1 VSSAPW
7 VGPNAW
13 AAGSSYKQTLYANGP
28 GNWYITANA
37 KTNFG
42 PVLTYP
48 NTGFYMSGKVDAVSS
63 ITSSFSTTI
72 PHNATTAGWAAYD
85 LWFNNWADEVMI
97 LTDVGANSYY
107 ECSSVATA
115 TFGGTPWHMCVFGS
129 ERIWKPGP
137 DEQHLIN
144 RASGTIAIQ
153 PMLTW
158 MEQHGY
164 LPSGSVWK
172 AASYGFEV
180 CDTGGVTEK
189 YQLNG
194 FSWTAR

>member
-1 VSSAPW
+1 MSS
-7 VGPNAW
+7 
-13 AAGSSYKQTLYANGP
+13 
-28 GNWYITANA
+28 
-37 KTNFG
+37 
-42 PVLTYP
+42 
-48 NTGFYMSGKVDAVSS
+48 KVDANSS

-107 ECSSVATA
+107 ECSPVTSA
-115 TFGGTPWHMCVFGS
+115 TFGGTPWHMCVFGT
-129 ERIWKPGP
+129 ERIWKPGA

-144 RASGTIAIQ
+144 RASGTIDIQ
-153 PMLTW
+153 PFLTW
-158 MEQHGY
+158 MEQHNY

-172 AASYGFEV
+172 AGSYGFEV

-194 FSWTAR
+194 FSWAVR